1 MKKLILWLLMVVLF
15 VAVLLG
21 GTVGAIY
28 YMTDEGDMPAETA
41 TFGGVALENVGY
53 EWDVPV
59 LGGVVYKNYY
69 EPSTLTVQQLGD
81 LGSERPE
88 LVLPDWVSQA
98 DLTLTAPDGTVAY
111 QGDAAGYADFAYTQN
126 GQYTL
131 SLTLRQLSTDKP
143 AKPIGWYLYQ
153 ASFTVQFEPKVE
165 LSKTRAA
172 QGDAVAILLT
182 GVLGDGTP
190 QAGVVDYAGTLQLTG
205 GTVVIDHGCGV
216 KSYLF
221 GLGEVSVQ
229 RGQTVQA
236 GELVGKAAADHDL
249 IYEIRIANKSV
260 DPALAIK
267 GQSGLQY
274 RENLSS

>member
-1 MKKLILWLLMVVLF
+1 MV
-15 VAVLLG
+15 
-21 GTVGAIY
+21 
-28 YMTDEGDMPAETA
+28 
-41 TFGGVALENVGY
+41 
-53 EWDVPV
+53 
-59 LGGVVYKNYY
+59 
-69 EPSTLTVQQLGD
+69 S
-81 LGSERPE
+81 
-88 LVLPDWVSQA
+88 
-98 DLTLTAPDGTVAY
+98 
-111 QGDAAGYADFAYTQN
+111 
-126 GQYTL
+126 
-131 SLTLRQLSTDKP
+131 
-143 AKPIGWYLYQ
+143 
-153 ASFTVQFEPKVE
+153 
-165 LSKTRAA
+165 
-172 QGDAVAILLT
+172 
-182 GVLGDGTP
+182 P

-229 RGQTVQA
+229 RGQTIQA